1 VCGSLALPFPYRCN
15 HLSTQISTGP
25 KNQNSFI
32 FPARHTQYFC
42 QGIDDEA
49 HVSWPSLLRSGM
61 APPTRRDLASDT
73 WTPHPRSRSASRF
86 RPFYVPSA
94 ISFIPIASYYIC
106 WFPLLPGM
114 APNLTQ
120 RAKEWLAKTTDN
132 QSLTNTLIKHHNA
145 QNSPIVQG

>member
-1 VCGSLALPFPYRCN
+1 VCGSLALPFPYY
-15 HLSTQISTGP
+15 HLSTQISTGT

-42 QGIDDEA
+42 HGIDDEA
-49 HVSWPSLLRSGM
+49 HVSRLSLPSSGM

-86 RPFYVPSA
+86 RPFSVPSA
-94 ISFIPIASYYIC
+94 ISFIHIASYYIC

-114 APNLTQ
+114 ALNLTQ
-120 RAKEWLAKTTDN
+120 RAKEWLAKTSEQLTRRDFGPN
-132 QSLTNTLIKHHNA
+132 HSSPSQQSLKRR
-145 QNSPIVQG
+145 